1 MNKLYLLFLFLT
13 LSHTFFAQGTWKT
26 VSVGSGFS
34 VALHSDGTLWSWGV
48 NNLAQLG
55 IGTASL
61 NGGPGLSYNNVPI
74 KVLTP
79 YHDWVEVDCAEAYT
93 IALRADGTLWGWGCK
108 KLQSIGTHILDY
120 VPEQIGQDSNFVSI
134 SAGNNFYSAIKA
146 DGTLWTWG
154 FNVNGQLGRND
165 TTSWVEIPAQ
175 VGTSSDWKQV
185 SCGGAHSLG
194 LDSAGHLYFWGAH
207 SWGINYG
214 TIQYTPIICD
224 PYIYQ
229 YVSAGNKTSAAI
241 HANGSLWVWGFNFGG
256 FLGFGDTYDRSVP
269 TQIGVDFDWS
279 KIYSGSTFFMGLKN
293 DKTLWGWGYNGDGQF
308 GNGTLDNIPEPAQI
322 SLNGATYDQIAV
334 VSNHSFL
341 EGPAG
346 PFGYHTLCLSADKL
360 TICSAGQNA
369 WGYLGVGNFSD
380 SPFFNC
386 NIFDAAS
393 IDDHPSIDL
402 SVFPNPSSGKFI
414 IEAPFEAGQ
423 AIQLFNLNGQLVYTQ
438 MLINSGFSQTLDI
451 ELNPGIY
458 LFQLLNQEGEKLTS
472 QRLVVN

>member
-175 VGTSSDWKQV
+175 VGSSSDWKQV

-214 TIQYTPIICD
+214 TIQYRPLFVIH
-224 PYIYQ
+224 
-229 YVSAGNKTSAAI
+229 TSINMSVQAI
-241 HANGSLWVWGFNFGG
+241 KRLLPFMPTDRYGSGALILAVFWDLEIPMTVLCLRKLVLILIGRKFTVDLHFLWV
-256 FLGFGDTYDRSVP
+256 
-269 TQIGVDFDWS
+269 
-279 KIYSGSTFFMGLKN
+279 
-293 DKTLWGWGYNGDGQF
+293 
-308 GNGTLDNIPEPAQI
+308 
-322 SLNGATYDQIAV
+322 
-334 VSNHSFL
+334 
-341 EGPAG
+341 
-346 PFGYHTLCLSADKL
+346 
-360 TICSAGQNA
+360 
-369 WGYLGVGNFSD
+369 
-380 SPFFNC
+380 
-386 NIFDAAS
+386 
-393 IDDHPSIDL
+393 
-402 SVFPNPSSGKFI
+402 
-414 IEAPFEAGQ
+414 
-423 AIQLFNLNGQLVYTQ
+423 
-438 MLINSGFSQTLDI
+438 
-451 ELNPGIY
+451 
-458 LFQLLNQEGEKLTS
+458 
-472 QRLVVN
+472 